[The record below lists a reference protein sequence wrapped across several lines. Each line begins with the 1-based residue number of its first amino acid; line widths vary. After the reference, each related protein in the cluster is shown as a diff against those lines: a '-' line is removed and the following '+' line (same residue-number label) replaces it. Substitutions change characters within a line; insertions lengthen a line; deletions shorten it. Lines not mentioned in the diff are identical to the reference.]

1 MCYHSIATPYCV
13 LYADLWDAQ
22 GSLNQ
27 LLPSS
32 SCLSCMISP
41 YPRLFIKAFRWT
53 NSPYAS
59 SRVRPFLTP

>member
-13 LYADLWDAQ
+13 LNADLWDPQ

-32 SCLSCMISP
+32 SCLSLHDIS
-41 YPRLFIKAFRWT
+41 LSKAVHQGFQDGQT
-53 NSPYAS
+53 LLMPPP
-59 SRVRPFLTP
+59 V